1 MRCEMRDQN
10 DEIGSRS
17 VTGEFLKLK
26 FDEICPPEFLWED
39 LCLGGSAFRIEARM
53 LLKSAY
59 KLRRENIQNR
69 RNAHNRAQRGIL
81 LTALQLANVRRM
93 VAAFE
98 CERLLREL
106 PLFAK
111 LAQRLSEA
119 LFGSA
124 GRASAMPLHAQT
136 NTRTTETIVTRD
148 YSTELTTACRGAVF
162 ALAPLRV
169 TK

>member
-1 MRCEMRDQN
+1 M
-10 DEIGSRS
+10 
-17 VTGEFLKLK
+17 
-26 FDEICPPEFLWED
+26 
-39 LCLGGSAFRIEARM
+39 
-53 LLKSAY
+53 
-59 KLRRENIQNR
+59 
-69 RNAHNRAQRGIL
+69 
-81 LTALQLANVRRM
+81 TALQLANVSRM

-148 YSTELTTACRGAVF
+148 YSTELTTACGHTGSLLVT
-162 ALAPLRV
+162 LRV